1 MKCACC
7 GRNRKLFESFE
18 ELAEGTAVC
27 ADCSDYMYRI
37 YDAVTEKNEED
48 YELQVRA
55 IYALIEAH
63 KSSAAF
69 AEWFQN
75 DFMKRNPFPQEK

>member
-18 ELAEGTAVC
+18 ELAEGMAVC
-27 ADCSDYMYRI
+27 VDCSDVMYRI

-48 YELQVRA
+48 YELQTSA
-55 IYALIEAH
+55 IYTLIGDR

-69 AEWFQN
+69 VEWFQN
-75 DFMKRNPFPQEK
+75 DFMKRNPFPQKE